1 MNSLQACNKIIL
13 FVQFPK
19 SLCLIFLLQRS
30 DNFIGQLWQ
39 NYWFRLIKSSELSDF
54 VIGLPAIFSQA

>member
-30 DNFIGQLWQ
+30 DNFIGRLWQ
-39 NYWFRLIKSSELSDF
+39 NY
-54 VIGLPAIFSQA
+54 